1 MRARLFFFAV
11 MAGFFWAFWHAG
23 GEKGPESAPLDWPS
37 YAEQHLVPSL
47 PAEAVADFPFGG
59 ADGSGAKIT
68 RGFRERG
75 LLGEQWKP
83 LKPVRG
89 KAENV
94 QAIGCGL
101 VLYAE
106 DLLSEWGKVALVLH
120 VFEENG
126 KRVAVESLYAHLG
139 TLQIRAGDWVERGQ
153 VLGTWSHDL
162 SPRSPGFYWEI
173 RRQPGL
179 LLGPGESEE
188 AEGWTSPSGFVRAW
202 RDRKAHE

>member
-1 MRARLFFFAV
+1 MRTRLILFAA
-11 MAGFFWAFWHAG
+11 MAGLFLGFWLFG
-23 GEKGPESAPLDWPS
+23 GERKEALPLEWSEYVEGHLAP
-37 YAEQHLVPSL
+37 AF
-47 PAEAVADFPFGG
+47 PAESIAQFPFGG
-59 ADGSGAKIT
+59 SVGGEAKVV
-68 RGFRERG
+68 RRFRERG

-83 LKPVRG
+83 REPVRG
-89 KAENV
+89 KSEKV
-94 QAIGCGL
+94 RAIGSGL

-120 VFEENG
+120 VFGDGG

-139 TLQIRAGDWVERGQ
+139 TLEVQAGDWVERGQ

-162 SPRSPGFYWEI
+162 SPRSPGFYWEV

-202 RDRKAHE
+202 RDGGSHD